1 LSAEEKLAYE
11 MTESQSKIIINP
23 EKIVEE
29 AKQAKEQKQ
38 L

>member
-1 LSAEEKLAYE
+1 
-11 MTESQSKIIINP
+11 MTDSQPKIIINP

-29 AKQAKEQKQ
+29 VKQVKEQKQ